1 MSPLTEGLGSRIN
14 VTVLNKMLNILVHI
28 ELSIGMTDEFIS
40 F

>member
-1 MSPLTEGLGSRIN
+1 MGPLTEGLGSRTD
-14 VTVLNKMLNILVHI
+14 VAVLNKMLNILIHI